1 MFLLLQGLGIAHVL
15 TGLDHMSAVAT
26 LSAGVPHWSTA
37 FALGV
42 RWGVGHSTGL
52 LLVGITLIV
61 LDYRRTSDDHP
72 SEEKEE
78 EEASYGD
85 DLNHDEEEEEK
96 TVNVPDLL
104 SQVFESLVGVF
115 MIVLGLYGVRRA
127 LYNNRTFSTH
137 RSHHPSHE
145 EQDDDNETNV
155 IDEEDLEAEEEED
168 DEDVAET
175 QGDTTTTTPPTTT
188 TTATAAATTT
198 TTTTTGTE
206 AVEQEEDG
214 RSSTTGTSTAPTS
227 PTSPTTTTTLF
238 RNISVKLMAFLAGI
252 IHGLAGPG
260 GVLGV
265 IPAVQL
271 KDWKLACIYLSSF
284 CITSTLT
291 MGCFACL
298 YGKVTSSCGGKG
310 TNIEFRIQCGSAG
323 LSILVGITWL
333 VLSSLG
339 QLDAVFH

>member
-1 MFLLLQGLGIAHVL
+1 
-15 TGLDHMSAVAT
+15 
-26 LSAGVPHWSTA
+26 
-37 FALGV
+37 
-42 RWGVGHSTGL
+42 VGHSTGL

-61 LDYRRTSDDHP
+61 LDYRRSSYYEDDHP
-72 SEEKEE
+72 NEDETDLANEE
-78 EEASYGD
+78 D
-85 DLNHDEEEEEK
+85 EK

-115 MIVLGLYGVRRA
+115 MIVLGLYGVRHA
-127 LYNNRTFSTH
+127 LYHNRTFTTH
-137 RSHHPSHE
+137 RNHHPSPE
-145 EQDDDNETNV
+145 AQDDDNRTNV
-155 IDEEDLEAEEEED
+155 IDEEDLEED
-168 DEDVAET
+168 EDEDVQET
-175 QGDTTTTTPPTTT
+175 QSVAQTTTTAPATTTLATTTTIISGTEVVEHEEDARSTTISTSGTPPPTTT
-188 TTATAAATTT
+188 
-198 TTTTTGTE
+198 
-206 AVEQEEDG
+206 
-214 RSSTTGTSTAPTS
+214 
-227 PTSPTTTTTLF
+227 PTTTPTLF
-238 RNISVKLMAFLAGI
+238 RHLSIKFMAFLAGI
-252 IHGLAGPG
+252 VHGLAGPG

>member
-1 MFLLLQGLGIAHVL
+1 MFLILQGLGIVHVL

-26 LSAGVPHWSTA
+26 LSASVPHWSTA

-52 LLVGITLIV
+52 LLVGIALIV
-61 LDYRRTSDDHP
+61 LDYHRTSDDHP
-72 SEEKEE
+72 QEE

-85 DLNHDEEEEEK
+85 DLNHDEMVEEEEK

-115 MIVLGLYGVRRA
+115 MIVLGLYGVRQA

-137 RSHHPSHE
+137 RNHHPSPD

-155 IDEEDLEAEEEED
+155 IDDEDLEAEEEEED
-168 DEDVAET
+168 DEEDVEET
-175 QGDTTTTTPPTTT
+175 QRDTTTTTPPTTT
-188 TTATAAATTT
+188 TTATATTSIA
-198 TTTTTGTE
+198 GTE

-214 RSSTTGTSTAPTS
+214 PSSTTGNSTAPTS
-227 PTSPTTTTTLF
+227 PTTRTTTTTLF

-252 IHGLAGPG
+252 VHGLAGPG

-310 TNIEFRIQCGSAG
+310 SNIEFRIQCGSAC
-323 LSILVGITWL
+323 LSILVGITW
-333 VLSSLG
+333 VILSSLG
-339 QLDAVFH
+339 KLDAVFH